1 MPEHYLQ
8 IVVAAGV
15 FPAIFMSL
23 KDSDPQVRRNTA
35 IVVREVCKHT
45 VELAQ
50 LVLSG
55 GGGAAI
61 VENVTDTCGSE
72 RLPSMISFLCKIPII
87 TLSNNKY

>member
-45 VELAQ
+45 LELAQ
-50 LVLSG
+50 LVLSDG
-55 GGGAAI
+55 AAAAAI
-61 VENVTDTCGSE
+61 VENVTDTRGSE
-72 RLPSMISFLCKIPII
+72 RLPSMNSFLLQIPINH
-87 TLSNNKY
+87 LV